1 MVIIIIMILIIM
13 ICTMLTLTKTYTIMG
28 KDLLNPKL
36 LLAMVLAME
45 VMEDMGMDIIIMV
58 IIIIIII
65 TVTTLGMD
73 TTTVMRRYPT
83 VRLLI
88 SGDRNIIEGTF
99 TYG

>member
-58 IIIIIII
+58 IIIIII

-83 VRLLI
+83 VRQLT
-88 SGDRNIIEGTF
+88 SEDRNTIEGTF

>member
-58 IIIIIII
+58 IIIIII